1 MAVDGRVDR
10 KDKLGEVDEEAGL
23 LRSDKPAATLGHV
36 FAEAVERHRKSR
48 NVKNVAD
55 KKTFP
60 VKLKSGCAAA

>member
-1 MAVDGRVDR
+1 
-10 KDKLGEVDEEAGL
+10 
-23 LRSDKPAATLGHV
+23 V